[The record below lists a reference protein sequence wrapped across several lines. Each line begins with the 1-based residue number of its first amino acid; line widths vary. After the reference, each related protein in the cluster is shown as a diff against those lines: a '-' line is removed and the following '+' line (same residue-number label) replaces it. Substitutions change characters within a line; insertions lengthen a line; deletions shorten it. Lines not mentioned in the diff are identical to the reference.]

1 MNNQNLVKKLIFIVE
16 NFFTKRDFDRYDI
29 QFFIDKNVKIEIWDI
44 TEFSNKNYH
53 SLIKPADEII
63 GEYIKKFKNGQEIEI
78 AFKNLNK
85 EQNIIGA
92 YINFNF
98 GNLLIFKLMSKYK
111 IKYFLRSGAS
121 ITGDPK
127 FGKKDFSKR
136 LRSLI
141 GKDYQSIIEYFLN
154 YFLKIL
160 KPSFFGVASAPI
172 YFKDSKGADKR
183 ISLKKKLIGKDTK
196 IILSH
201 HRDYDLYLKYKNNK
215 DEENKLNAVF
225 LDVNFGFHNDYI
237 KIQEFS
243 DPKKWYKSLES
254 FFNFL
259 KEKYS
264 INTTI
269 CAHPRSNG
277 EINNLIPNYKII
289 KNKTAQ
295 LVKNS
300 SFVICQT
307 STAINFAVL
316 FKKPMIFLYN
326 HVAINND
333 KSKINHAGQSDF
345 FAKAFNKKPIFIDNL
360 NDFNLEKELKIDEN
374 CYKKFISEYIKSWGP
389 EKKQSEMIF
398 ELL

>member
-1 MNNQNLVKKLIFIVE
+1 MKKLIFIVE

-29 QFFIDKNVKIEIWDI
+29 QFFINKNVKIEIWDI
-44 TEFSNKNYH
+44 TEFSNKNFQ
-53 SLIKPADEII
+53 SLIKPVDEIT
-63 GEYIKKFKNGQEIEI
+63 GEYIKKFKRVEEIEKSL
-78 AFKNLNK
+78 KNLNK
-85 EQNIIGA
+85 DEYIIGA
-92 YINFNF
+92 YINFHF
-98 GNLLIFKLMSKYK
+98 RNLLIFKLFSKYK

-127 FGKKDFSKR
+127 FGKKNFSKR
-136 LRSLI
+136 VRSLI
-141 GKDYQSIIEYFLN
+141 GKDYQSIIEHIFNL
-154 YFLKIL
+154 FLKIL
-160 KPSFFGVASAPI
+160 KPSFFGINSVPI
-172 YFKDSKGADKR
+172 YFKDSSAADKR
-183 ISLKKKLIGKDTK
+183 TSLKKKLIGKNTK

-201 HRDYDLYLKYKNNK
+201 HRDYDLYLKYKDKK

-237 KIQEFS
+237 KIKEFS
-243 DPKKWYKSLES
+243 DPKKWYKSLEN

-300 SFVICQT
+300 SLVICQT

-326 HVAINND
+326 HIAINND

-360 NDFNLEKELKIDEN
+360 SNFDLEKELKVDED
-374 CYKKFISEYIKSWGP
+374 CYKKFVSEYIKSWGP